1 VHIAAPVED
10 AAAQHQHAKEVLQL
24 TEWMAVVGQ
33 GDKDTLVRHA
43 EAMVSLHVLLALNRG
58 AKQHS

>member
-1 VHIAAPVED
+1 VED

-33 GDKDTLVRHA
+33 GDKDTLVSHA
-43 EAMVSLHVLLALNRG
+43 GTISLHGLLAYEQAGKAALAGRQG
-58 AKQHS
+58 C